1 MEMAIMDVVYLFYEN
16 GNIRIPC
23 YNYDKNLFL
32 KFAETRIGFWD
43 RSQSQYIVK
52 SEYGDTLI
60 SDVLAGRPYVEVE
73 KHPETPIIVGGFLNQ
88 SQTLDSLNEA
98 AAAPLQTTD
107 GNKEG
112 TLHRP
117 LPDMFSPSWQDKLE
131 AELRAQK
138 YSPRTIASYIYHNR
152 DLCRRLQKP
161 PEEITAEDIKGY
173 LAYQNKHLNLSASTM
188 NLALS
193 AFKFFY
199 TKVMEREIVQEQ
211 HRPRQDKRLPV
222 VLSKSE
228 INTVL
233 KVEENLKHRLLL
245 MIVYSSGLRVSE
257 VVSLK
262 RSDIDTSR
270 KTIFVSSGKGRKD
283 RYTLLSDRVIQTLK
297 EYYFFYDIKTW
308 LFPGQTAARHLS
320 VRAAQKIF
328 ETAFRKANIEK
339 SASIHSLRHTFA
351 THLLESGTDVRYI
364 QELLGHRSI
373 RTTERYTHVA
383 HRKSLKISS
392 PLDNMEAND

>member
-1 MEMAIMDVVYLFYEN
+1 MEKTIMDVVYLFYEN
-16 GNIRIPC
+16 GNIRIPF
-23 YNYDKNLFL
+23 YNYDKSLFL
-32 KFAETRIGFWD
+32 KLVKTRIGFWD
-43 RSQSQYIVK
+43 RSRSQYIVK

-60 SDVLAGRPYVEVE
+60 SDVFAGRPYVEVE

-88 SQTLDSLNEA
+88 SQTFDFPNEA
-98 AAAPLQTTD
+98 AASLQTMD
-107 GNKEG
+107 DKADV
-112 TLHRP
+112 LHRP
-117 LPDMFSPSWQDKLE
+117 LPDMFSPSWQAKLE
-131 AELRAQK
+131 AEMRSQK
-138 YSPRTIASYIYHNR
+138 YSPRTITSYIYHNR

-161 PEEITAEDIKGY
+161 PEEITSEDIKSY

-199 TKVMEREIVQEQ
+199 TKVMDQKIVQEQ

-233 KVEENLKHRLLL
+233 KAEKNLKHRLLL
-245 MIVYSSGLRVSE
+245 MIVYSSGIRVSE

-262 RSDIDTSR
+262 QSDIDTSR
-270 KTIFVSSGKGRKD
+270 KTLFISSGKGRKD
-283 RYTLLSDRVIQTLK
+283 RYTLLSDRVIQVLN

-320 VRAAQKIF
+320 VRSAQKIF
-328 ETAFRKANIEK
+328 ENAFRKANIEK
-339 SASIHSLRHTFA
+339 PASIHSLRHTFA

-364 QELLGHRSI
+364 QELLGHKSI
-373 RTTERYTHVA
+373 RTTERYIHVA
-383 HRKSLKISS
+383 HRKSLQIPS